1 MGLLDRVMRPFGR
14 RATAPVLAQLDS
26 RFEAT
31 AARLEAHTSNLAEHH
46 AQLRDESIRQI
57 INEVRANSSFLADST
72 IALDRL
78 IARRADLAHA
88 AVRPLVHVARS
99 ALGTD
104 AAVIV
109 VGHIDPVLIDELVT
123 DGHAVIVVD
132 PAIDYPLPP
141 EVVVSTVPIAQFR
154 GPTMPVSLVVWVARS
169 RPTSA
174 NLAAVR
180 AWMKIDGACILA
192 CPEPIAELTGFSIAG
207 RRLFSRTDSGRFAR
221 QHDESSATGRPELF
235 VHHLLAI

>member
-14 RATAPVLAQLDS
+14 RATVPVPAQLDS

-31 AARLEAHTSNLAEHH
+31 AARLEAHTTNLAEHH

-78 IARRADLAHA
+78 NARRADLAHA
-88 AVRPLVHVARS
+88 AVRPLVHVAR
-99 ALGTD
+99 AAIGID

-109 VGHIDPVLIDELVT
+109 VDHVDPVLIDELVT
-123 DGHAVIVVD
+123 DGYAVTVVD
-132 PAIDYPLPP
+132 PAIDHPLPP
-141 EVVVSTVPIAQFR
+141 EVVVSMVPIAQFR
-154 GPTMPVSLVVWVARS
+154 GPATRVPLVVWVARS
-169 RPTSA
+169 RPSSA
-174 NLAAVR
+174 NLDAVR
-180 AWMKIDGACILA
+180 AWMQVDGVCILA
-192 CPEPIAELTGFSIAG
+192 CPEPIAEFTGFSIVA
-207 RRLFSRTDSGRFAR
+207 RRDFSRTESGRFAR
-221 QHDESSATGRPELF
+221 QHDESSATGRPALF